1 MNVKTKKPEQELN
14 LNMKLPVSLER
25 QLQALADRKF
35 TSKSAIVR
43 DLIRIE
49 AEKVGL

>member
-1 MNVKTKKPEQELN
+1 MNIKQKKEPEHHLH
-14 LNMKLPVSLER
+14 MKLPVSLER
-25 QLQALADRKF
+25 QLQALAERKF
-35 TSKSAIVR
+35 TSRGAIIR